1 MFYENFE
8 QICKRQGT
16 SPSACTFE
24 IGMSRSAAAGWK
36 RNKTIPK
43 EEELEA
49 LADHLGCSVADFF
62 RDDRIPLG
70 GSEDVKDFE
79 VIYSRCV
86 NARQRHMLMNAV
98 YSFEDQVL
106 NAKQDF

>member
-8 QICKRQGT
+8 EICKVRET
-16 SPSACTFE
+16 TPSAACLA
-24 IGMSRSAAAGWK
+24 IGRQKSAASAWK
-36 RNKTIPK
+36 SNNTIPK
-43 EEELEA
+43 EKELEA